1 MSNINTQIYFGVC
14 KNTSDPLMLGRIR
27 VEPIGVNITSRDKSS
42 PGFDEKSKTPD
53 KNGPWS
59 DKDPYIFLPLLPY
72 FINQVPQ
79 PGESVMLMYASTLS
93 DTSKNK
99 FYIFGGF
106 SSATNIKYE
115 NYSSSQVHLDSGAVN
130 STKKIPPI
138 KNSNDTYVNDNYS
151 GVFAE
156 PIDISFNGR
165 DSADIII
172 KENELIL
179 RAGKHKPFSSGQ
191 IPVADDGRAY
201 VQLSKY
207 FSKTSYG
214 EPESETRLVKND
226 VPIKYLIEY
235 DVQNPENPY
244 SAFTANIYVYSL
256 KTEDNAYATLAGN
269 FDINTDINLTGSTN
283 GVTLIRMINLPIGLN
298 FDSLSLEIN
307 QRLKSMITNPSA
319 MLLSSTIKIDEQYPF
334 YFRPSKRILDITTK
348 VSEVGDLISS
358 YNMSRLM
365 SLIKISN
372 ADITPGYGLVM
383 DRKLSPYL
391 PYKPRKEVFVPSSSE
406 LIENSAALMGA
417 NQIYLLS
424 HDSTIPGKDKID
436 MSKTVYGIGQ
446 NLILDNIEPNTSSMV
461 RGEELLELLQLIVRF
476 CITHVHPYPLM
487 PPSSVT
493 LDGLS
498 TDDLLGKM
506 QSAYQNILNSNIR
519 IN

>member
-1 MSNINTQIYFGVC
+1 M
-14 KNTSDPLMLGRIR
+14 
-27 VEPIGVNITSRDKSS
+27 
-42 PGFDEKSKTPD
+42 
-53 KNGPWS
+53 
-59 DKDPYIFLPLLPY
+59 
-72 FINQVPQ
+72 
-79 PGESVMLMYASTLS
+79 
-93 DTSKNK
+93 
-99 FYIFGGF
+99 
-106 SSATNIKYE
+106 
-115 NYSSSQVHLDSGAVN
+115 
-130 STKKIPPI
+130 
-138 KNSNDTYVNDNYS
+138 
-151 GVFAE
+151 FAE

-383 DRKLSPYL
+383 DRKLSPYI